1 MGFPFFYGRQNAITT
16 MVIINGEQVDEAG
29 STLADYLAKSGLDK
43 GRVAV
48 EINGDI
54 VPKAKYAETIL
65 QDGDK
70 VEIVRFVGGG

>member
-1 MGFPFFYGRQNAITT
+1 MAVKNTITT

-29 STLADYLAKSGLDK
+29 GTLAGYLAKNGLDK

-54 VPKAKYAETIL
+54 VPKAKYADTVL
-65 QDGDK
+65 KDGDK

>member
-1 MGFPFFYGRQNAITT
+1 
-16 MVIINGEQVDEAG
+16 MVIINGQETAAAG
-29 STLADYLAKSGLDK
+29 RTLADYLAGSGLDK

-48 EINGDI
+48 EINGEI
-54 VPKAKYAETIL
+54 VPRGKYAATVL